1 MNKLKVRFKSHLY
14 FLSSALK
21 VKIDDLD
28 MGEIGEGVIKAY
40 DINHKTPIIRVKGLV
55 NELTLTLDLN
65 KDSYFELTQT
75 FLFGMIRVEDPE
87 KIIIDKKN
95 TINWKIYLIMMS
107 ITFSLIALLIILLI
121 QINS

>member
-21 VKIDDLD
+21 IMIDESD
-28 MGEIGEGVIKAY
+28 MGEIGEGIIKAY
-40 DINHKTPIIRVKGLV
+40 DINHKNPVIKVKGIV
-55 NELTLTLDLN
+55 NELTLTLDLT
-65 KDSYFELTQT
+65 KDSYIELVQT
-75 FLFGMIRVEDPE
+75 FQFSLIRVEDPE
-87 KIIIDKKN
+87 KIIINKKN

-107 ITFSLIALLIILLI
+107 LTFSLIALIIILLI